1 MAIGLWSCS
10 NETDSSL
17 RVSRSK
23 SEDVSPNPSQSNQQ
37 LNWPDAQNLINF
49 MTEYG
54 NENPETIVKINTRLG
69 SFTVRLFEDTPLH
82 RANFIHHIKRGLY
95 ENSIFYR
102 VVPNFIVQG
111 GNSDD
116 DKTAELRENIGLYT
130 IPSEK
135 RPTHFHQKGALAM
148 AMTYEKNPDFRS
160 TQFSLYFV
168 LGEKFTDERLDAT
181 EREYGFIFPE
191 TSRATYKSIGGAP
204 HLDARHTVFG
214 EVIEG
219 IETLEAIANEP
230 RDSGDWPVNDVF
242 ISFEVIR

>member
-1 MAIGLWSCS
+1 MAIGLWSCTSETANSSKALQHKS
-10 NETDSSL
+10 NDKTSTSNLSTD
-17 RVSRSK
+17 
-23 SEDVSPNPSQSNQQ
+23 QMI
-37 LNWPDAQNLINF
+37 WPDAQNLINF

-54 NENPETIVKINTRLG
+54 EQNPETIVKINTRLG

-82 RANFIHHIKRGLY
+82 RANFLHHIKRGLY

-116 DKTAELRENIGLYT
+116 DKTAALRENIGLYT

-135 RPTHFHQKGALAM
+135 RPAHFHQKGALAM
-148 AMTYEKNPDFRS
+148 AMTYEKNPEFRS
-160 TQFSLYFV
+160 TQFSFYFV

-219 IETLEAIANEP
+219 IETLEAISNEP